1 MTYHDDKTP
10 NAPNATKRT
19 GSEPPRTGLAAW
31 AVPLGIAAIV
41 LVAAT
46 MIFSSAGPDRSRT
59 ANNQP
64 PAVTSPGPTTSESV
78 PAQAPTPARPNASFT
93 Q

>member
-1 MTYHDDKTP
+1 MTYDQP
-10 NAPNATKRT
+10 RNAEKRP
-19 GSEPPRTGLAAW
+19 GSERPRTEVAGW

-41 LVAAT
+41 FVAAT
-46 MIFSSAGPDRSRT
+46 MIFSSGGGDRTRT

-64 PAVTSPGPTTSESV
+64 STVTLPGPTTSESA
-78 PAQAPTPARPNASFT
+78 PAESPTPARPNTSGT

>member
-10 NAPNATKRT
+10 NAAKRPS
-19 GSEPPRTGLAAW
+19 SERPRTDRAGW
-31 AVPLGIAAIV
+31 GIPLGIAAIV
-41 LVAAT
+41 FVAAT
-46 MIFSSAGPDRSRT
+46 IIFSSAGPDRTRT

-64 PAVTSPGPTTSESV
+64 PAATSPAPTTSES
-78 PAQAPTPARPNASFT
+78 AQVPTPARPNASGT

>member
-10 NAPNATKRT
+10 NAEKRT
-19 GSEPPRTGLAAW
+19 GSERPRTDLAGW
-31 AVPLGIAAIV
+31 GVPLGIAAIV
-41 LVAAT
+41 FVAAT
-46 MIFSSAGPDRSRT
+46 MIFSSAGGNRTRT

-64 PAVTSPGPTTSESV
+64 SAVTSPGPTTSESV

>member
-1 MTYHDDKTP
+1 MTYCDDEP
-10 NAPNATKRT
+10 RNAEKRPR
-19 GSEPPRTGLAAW
+19 SERPRTELAGW

-41 LVAAT
+41 FVAAT
-46 MIFSSAGPDRSRT
+46 MIFSSGGGDRTRT

-64 PAVTSPGPTTSESV
+64 SIVTSPGPTTSESA
-78 PAQAPTPARPNASFT
+78 PAESPTPARPNASGT

>member
-1 MTYHDDKTP
+1 MTYRDDKP
-10 NAPNATKRT
+10 RNAEQRP
-19 GSEPPRTGLAAW
+19 GSERPRPELAGW

-41 LVAAT
+41 FVAAT
-46 MIFSSAGPDRSRT
+46 MIFSSGGSDRTRT

-64 PAVTSPGPTTSESV
+64 PAVTAPTTSESA
-78 PAQAPTPARPNASFT
+78 PAETATPAGPNASGT